1 MELQAPG
8 LPGLVQDEEGL
19 AQLVDGLG
27 RQERIAVDTESN
39 SLHAYRER
47 VCLIQFS
54 TTERD
59 YVVDP
64 LAFDDMTALAPIFAD
79 PDIEKIFHAAE
90 YDILCLRRDFG
101 YTFASIFD
109 TMQAGRILGR
119 KQAGLDR
126 LLAEKLGIT
135 HSKHFQKADWGV
147 RPLSRDLLLYA
158 ALDTHYLIPL
168 RDLLQAELEDK
179 QLWQLAEEDFEMAC
193 REAVSKPR
201 AESTSWSRF
210 RFRRDL
216 STRELAIIKELMSWR
231 EEIAARLD
239 RPPFKVLDDER
250 LIDVARA
257 QPLTAED
264 LQAAGFGARQ
274 TQNWGGE
281 ILQAVRRGLDG
292 PLVQKRASQS
302 PSATYLKRLDKLKQ
316 WRKKAAEEMDVESD
330 VVLPRSMLLAL
341 AEGGPRELQA
351 ILSGSP
357 WRSQRFGEQISAV
370 LQALPSPK
378 PETQA

>member
-8 LPGLVQDEEGL
+8 LPELVQDVEGL
-19 AQLVDGLG
+19 ARLVDELG
-27 RQERIAVDTESN
+27 RQECIAVDTESN

-47 VCLIQFS
+47 VCLMQFS
-54 TTERD
+54 TAAAD

-64 LAFDDMTALAPIFAD
+64 LAFDDLTSLATIFAN
-79 PDIEKIFHAAE
+79 PHIEKIFHAAE

-101 YTFASIFD
+101 YTFDHIFD

-126 LLAEKLGIT
+126 LLVEKLGVT

-168 RDLLQAELEDK
+168 RDLLRAELEEK
-179 QLWQLAEEDFEMAC
+179 QLWQLAQEDFEMAC
-193 REAVSKPR
+193 HEAAPKPR
-201 AESTSWSRF
+201 ADSTSWSRF

-216 STRELAIIKELMSWR
+216 SARELAIIKELMSWR
-231 EEIAARLD
+231 EGIAARLD

-250 LIDVARA
+250 LIEIARA
-257 QPLTAED
+257 QPLRAED
-264 LQAAGFGARQ
+264 LQAAGLGARQ
-274 TQNWGGE
+274 AQNWGAE
-281 ILQAVRRGLDG
+281 VLQAVRRGLEG
-292 PLVQKRASQS
+292 PLVEKRPTQAPNAS
-302 PSATYLKRLDKLKQ
+302 YLKRLDKLKA

-330 VVLPRSMLLAL
+330 VVLPRPMLLAL
-341 AEGGPRELQA
+341 AESGPQEVQS
-351 ILSGSP
+351 IMSGSP
-357 WRSQRFGEQISAV
+357 WRAQRFGEQIAAV
-370 LQALPSPK
+370 LQAHPSAK
-378 PETQA
+378 PQAQA

>member
-1 MELQAPG
+1 MELQPPG
-8 LPGLVQDEEGL
+8 LPELVQDVEGL
-19 AQLVDGLG
+19 AKLVDELR
-27 RQERIAVDTESN
+27 RQECIAVDTESN

-54 TTERD
+54 TAKRD

-64 LAFDDMTALAPIFAD
+64 LAFDDLNSLAPVFAD

-101 YTFASIFD
+101 YTFARIFD

-126 LLAEKLGIT
+126 LLEEKLGVT

-168 RDLLQAELEDK
+168 RDLLRAELGEK
-179 QLWQLAEEDFEMAC
+179 ELWQLAQEDFELAC
-193 REAVSKPR
+193 NEAASKPR
-201 AESTSWSRF
+201 VESTSWSRF

-216 STRELAIIKELMSWR
+216 SARELAIIKELMSWR
-231 EEIAARLD
+231 EGIAARLD
-239 RPPFKVLDDER
+239 RPPFKVLDDDR

-257 QPLTAED
+257 QPLTGED

-274 TQNWGGE
+274 TQNWGAE
-281 ILQAVRRGLDG
+281 VLQAVRRGLEG
-292 PLVQKRASQS
+292 PLVEKRAAPS
-302 PSATYLKRLDKLKQ
+302 PSAIYLKRLDKLKE

-330 VVLPRSMLLAL
+330 VVLPRPMLLAL
-341 AEGGPRELQA
+341 AEAGPQELQA
-351 ILSGSP
+351 IMSGSP
-357 WRSQRFGEQISAV
+357 WRSQRFGEQIAAV
-370 LQALPSPK
+370 LQALPAPK
-378 PETQA
+378 PETQS

>member
-1 MELQAPG
+1 MELQPPG
-8 LPGLVQDEEGL
+8 LPELVQDVEGL
-19 AQLVDGLG
+19 AKLVDELR
-27 RQERIAVDTESN
+27 RQECIAVDTESN

-54 TTERD
+54 TAERD

-64 LAFDDMTALAPIFAD
+64 LAFDDLNSLAPVFAD
-79 PDIEKIFHAAE
+79 PRIEKIFHAAE

-101 YTFASIFD
+101 YTFARIFD

-126 LLAEKLGIT
+126 LLAEKLDIT

-168 RDLLQAELEDK
+168 RDLLRAELEEK
-179 QLWQLAEEDFEMAC
+179 QLWQLAQEDFEMAC
-193 REAVSKPR
+193 SEAVSKPR
-201 AESTSWSRF
+201 VESTSWSRF

-216 STRELAIIKELMSWR
+216 SARELAIIKELMSWR
-231 EEIAARLD
+231 EGIAARLD
-239 RPPFKVLDDER
+239 RPPFKVLDDDR
-250 LIDVARA
+250 LIDVAKA
-257 QPLTAED
+257 QPLTPED

-281 ILQAVRRGLDG
+281 VLRAVRRGLEG
-292 PLVQKRASQS
+292 PLVQKRALQS
-302 PSATYLKRLDKLKQ
+302 PSAIYLKRLDKLRQ
-316 WRKKAAEEMDVESD
+316 WRKKTAEEMDVESD

-341 AEGGPRELQA
+341 AEGGPHELQA

-357 WRSQRFGEQISAV
+357 WRSQRFGEQIAAV